1 MPRTPF
7 FTPLSEECV
16 SNICI
21 YTQLHASTRAYS
33 LGNFRLYSSCKGK
46 EKKLYGSLKRPT
58 TSSFLADY
66 NVISQFLLHKE
77 RCSFDTSVLKRS
89 AYTTFTFK
97 KHYSKFLS
105 SSPTTEKKKRNL
117 KTLSKIHIYLLSRK
131 DV

>member
-7 FTPLSEECV
+7 FTPPSEECF

-33 LGNFRLYSSCKGK
+33 LGNFRLYSSCEGK

-66 NVISQFLLHKE
+66 NVISPFLLHKE

-97 KHYSKFLS
+97 KHYVSIFQS
-105 SSPTTEKKKRNL
+105 YNRKKKEIS
-117 KTLSKIHIYLLSRK
+117 KLSKIHIYLLSRK